1 MTRVA
6 DPQVSF
12 ADLEFFTQGI
22 DLDPI
27 LKRICEILD
36 QHPKIAKLVGKDLE
50 RGLKKPSMGRSGK
63 FQDRCRIDCSI
74 EIL

>member
-27 LKRICEILD
+27 LKRIS
-36 QHPKIAKLVGKDLE
+36 DL
-50 RGLKKPSMGRSGK
+50 LPSSADRKAGWKRSRAGSEK
-63 FQDRCRIDCSI
+63 TRPGALWHDSAAGGALPDSH
-74 EIL
+74 ES

>member
-12 ADLEFFTQGI
+12 ADLEFLTQGI

-27 LKRICEILD
+27 LKRISDLLD
-36 QHPKIAKLVGKDLE
+36 HHPKIAKLVGKDLE
-50 RGLKKPSMGRSGK
+50 WGLKKTRPGALWHDSAAGGALPDSHEG
-63 FQDRCRIDCSI
+63 
-74 EIL
+74 

>member
-36 QHPKIAKLVGKDLE
+36 QHPIVVDRHRAEDSS
-50 RGLKKPSMGRSGK
+50 RAGRH
-63 FQDRCRIDCSI
+63 IVSI
-74 EIL
+74 WIT